1 MKENLKEQLE
11 SLEKHLKWCIDNNK
25 PQEHLDLH
33 IGVISDIK
41 QENEQ
46 LKPKQR
52 GLYEAIVEFI
62 KWYNKNECLCK
73 NPIIQKDTKQCGKCK
88 LYINRV
94 KHILLT
100 QNNNH
105 EK

>member
-52 GLYEAIVEFI
+52 
-62 KWYNKNECLCK
+62 
-73 NPIIQKDTKQCGKCK
+73 
-88 LYINRV
+88 R
-94 KHILLT
+94 
-100 QNNNH
+100 
-105 EK
+105 